1 MTIPRHPVL
10 TAAWIPTTEGEGDV
24 AKKPVAGKKIVAGVD
39 DGTVLAPASDS
50 ESRPQP
56 MRALLVDLL
65 RSGADAGDVRL
76 QSLAEVIPGIDP
88 TQRLKS
94 GHPDVRELLAK
105 WELQA

>member
-1 MTIPRHPVL
+1 ML

-24 AKKPVAGKKIVAGVD
+24 AKKPVASKKSVAGVD
-39 DGTVLAPASDS
+39 DGTVLAPVSDSASDS